1 MRSSPQQQGRCLDRL
16 VILHTIY
23 EEKDSKYGGY
33 SGEHPTKFLR
43 KTIEKTIR
51 FDSFLYAFWARGDDE
66 TVACAEENAP
76 GSTRI
81 IQKGR
86 TITHQTRRQQYQDN
100 ILI

>member
-66 TVACAEENAP
+66 LLHVQRRMHPEAPESSKKAERLRIKP
-76 GSTRI
+76 GDS
-81 IQKGR
+81 
-86 TITHQTRRQQYQDN
+86 N
-100 ILI
+100 IKVIH

>member
-1 MRSSPQQQGRCLDRL
+1 MKKKTANMEAIAENTLRNSCEKRLKKRS
-16 VILHTIY
+16 
-23 EEKDSKYGGY
+23 DS
-33 SGEHPTKFLR
+33 
-43 KTIEKTIR
+43 IR
-51 FDSFLYAFWARGDDE
+51 FYMLLGTWRWR

-100 ILI
+100 IL